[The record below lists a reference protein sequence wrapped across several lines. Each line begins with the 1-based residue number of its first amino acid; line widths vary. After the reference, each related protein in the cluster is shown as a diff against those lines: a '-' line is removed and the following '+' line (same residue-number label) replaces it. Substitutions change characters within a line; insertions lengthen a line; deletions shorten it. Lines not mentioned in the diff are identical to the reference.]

1 MSTPVYSV
9 IWFKDISNP
18 LLLVI
23 WVNDT
28 SDPPDFVK
36 AVVVLKAQLPPSSFL
51 SSHGANFICVC

>member
-28 SDPPDFVK
+28 SDRPPPPRRRQGYSGLEATASTIFFFVF
-36 AVVVLKAQLPPSSFL
+36 AWS
-51 SSHGANFICVC
+51 